1 MTLLFKRV
9 PVSPNNAGPAAP
21 NHQSSND
28 LDCVA
33 RLRAAPLRSVLF
45 WTKLNAFNDADNAPP
60 PPFELETRLA
70 MPKILEP
77 DLVSCKTRERA
88 SYFLFHKLFAAA
100 AAAATAKCL
109 LVGNFV
115 DPKRTIELP
124 FIMNEF

>member
-28 LDCVA
+28 LDC
-33 RLRAAPLRSVLF
+33 AALLSVLFFSALF

-100 AAAATAKCL
+100 AATAKCL

-115 DPKRTIELP
+115 DPKRTIGLP